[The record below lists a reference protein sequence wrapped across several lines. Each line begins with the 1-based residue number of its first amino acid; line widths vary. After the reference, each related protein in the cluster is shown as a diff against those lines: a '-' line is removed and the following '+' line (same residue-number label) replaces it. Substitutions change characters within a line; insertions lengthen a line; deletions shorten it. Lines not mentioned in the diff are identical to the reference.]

1 MSLLQVG
8 VPLGVFLGYVMTAG
22 IVGQLGWRW
31 PFYIQSMLLV
41 PCLVFFAITPT

>member
-22 IVGQLGWRW
+22 IVGQLGVNLK
-31 PFYIQSMLLV
+31 INILL
-41 PCLVFFAITPT
+41 LNNN